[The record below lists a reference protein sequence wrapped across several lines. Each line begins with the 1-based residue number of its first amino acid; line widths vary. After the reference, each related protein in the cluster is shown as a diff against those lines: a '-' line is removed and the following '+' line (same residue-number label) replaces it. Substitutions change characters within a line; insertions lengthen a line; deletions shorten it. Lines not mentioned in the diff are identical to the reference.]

1 MVSCRSYMICLLT
14 LVVAILVA
22 TDICAT
28 IVPAIL
34 KPKCAMLLCL
44 NHWLLS
50 YGSISICFNYL
61 RLADLFNLID
71 AYGDTVYVGLVHFL
85 YRILFD
91 IVLIIFHSAEA
102 IIGIIILHTQIVPDN
117 LDYDY
122 TIMYSFI
129 TIVIISNIIWASLA
143 MSFIYFKFKLLNLV
157 NTTSNTTG
165 ITYSV

>member
-1 MVSCRSYMICLLT
+1 MICLLT

-28 IVPAIL
+28 IIPAIL

-44 NHWLLS
+44 NNWLLS

-71 AYGDTVYVGLVHFL
+71 AYGDTVYVSLVHFL
-85 YRILFD
+85 CRILFD
-91 IVLIIFHSAEA
+91 IVLIIFHATEA
-102 IIGIIILHTQIVPDN
+102 IIGIIILHTQIDPDSVKTN

-129 TIVIISNIIWASLA
+129 IIVIISNIIWASLA
-143 MSFIYFKFKLLNLV
+143 MSFIYFKFKLLTLV
-157 NTTSNTTG
+157 NTTTNTMS
-165 ITYSV
+165 SV